1 MEFIYM
7 CIAGGGGGVCIGGGG
22 VCVCGWGWG
31 GVVVVLLSK
40 TFFYVRFGQNKNRL
54 LETITCDHS

>member
-1 MEFIYM
+1 MELIYM

-22 VCVCGWGWG
+22 VCVWVGVGWGG

-40 TFFYVRFGQNKNRL
+40 TFFMAVSDRL
-54 LETITCDHS
+54 KIAF